1 MKKVLIAA
9 LVGVTAVALSSCGIG
24 KDPLATD
31 GGGSAEGA
39 IVIGS
44 ADFPESQ
51 LIATIYAE
59 ALRAN
64 GIDVTEKLNIG
75 SRELY
80 VPALRDGSID
90 LIPEYSG
97 ALLQYLDSKTTATAS
112 DEVSAEIDAK
122 LPKGLVALE
131 PSPAEDKDVL
141 AVKQET
147 AEKYSLETVEDLVQH
162 ADGLTLGGPPE
173 WKTRENGVAGLK
185 TKYGLTFREFLAL
198 DAGGPLT
205 LNALLSGQIQ
215 VADVFSTDPAMRSE
229 NLVALEDTKHLFLAE
244 NITPII
250 NELKARDDVRSV
262 LAGVSAALTTE
273 DLIEMNQRV
282 ADLDDMSDIAQ
293 DWLQENSLVP

>member
-1 MKKVLIAA
+1 M
-9 LVGVTAVALSSCGIG
+9 
-24 KDPLATD
+24 
-31 GGGSAEGA
+31 
-39 IVIGS
+39 
-44 ADFPESQ
+44 
-51 LIATIYAE
+51 
-59 ALRAN
+59 
-64 GIDVTEKLNIG
+64 
-75 SRELY
+75 
-80 VPALRDGSID
+80 
-90 LIPEYSG
+90 
-97 ALLQYLDSKTTATAS
+97 
-112 DEVSAEIDAK
+112 
-122 LPKGLVALE
+122 
-131 PSPAEDKDVL
+131 
-141 AVKQET
+141 
-147 AEKYSLETVEDLVQH
+147 
-162 ADGLTLGGPPE
+162 
-173 WKTRENGVAGLK
+173 K